1 MKCPYCTAEMVRGY
15 IYGDRY
21 KLKWLPEEKSLLL
34 GLWAIGSIKLGEF
47 AGFGRPKVGANMCQ
61 ACRKFIID
69 M

>member
-1 MKCPYCTAEMVRGY
+1 MVRGY

-34 GLWAIGSIKLGEF
+34 GLWAIGSSKLGEF

>member
-1 MKCPYCTAEMVRGY
+1 MVRGY